1 LLTNIPVFFFPQPS
15 RPQASYFS
23 SAPTSGLEERE
34 AYNISQKVEGT
45 DACKKV
51 GLDAHNITNITTL
64 YRNLSYPEL
73 FEHEKKNN
81 EGVVAKA
88 EHGDTFTVDTGKYT
102 GKFMT

>member
-1 LLTNIPVFFFPQPS
+1 M
-15 RPQASYFS
+15 AHFS
-23 SAPTSGLEERE
+23 SAQPTVGLEERN
-34 AYNISQKVEGT
+34 AYNISQKLEGT

-88 EHGDTFTVDTGKYT
+88 EYGDTFTVDTGKYT
-102 GKFMT
+102 GSYQASDENHGIYDDY